1 MGASLEAS
9 KRLRVL
15 SALVDGNSERA
26 VARLA
31 DVDRETVGRL
41 SLQFGQGAVNLHNEM
56 ARHLSCSL
64 IQCDEIWSYVGK
76 KQKRVT
82 PEDPPYVGEA
92 YTFVAMSATSRFVI
106 GWHVGKR
113 DETNARAFMED
124 VRARLC
130 VMPSIVSDGFA
141 PYIAAIGASFGPGV
155 DYAQTVKNY
164 SRKGRRDDDHRYE
177 PARDPF
183 IIKRAVFGAPD
194 LDTASTAYMERQN
207 GTMRHHIGRMRRLS
221 YAFSKRPENHRAA
234 VALAYVHYNLCHYV
248 STLRATP
255 AMAAQVTRRLW
266 EMEELLDALMTAK
279 PCDPPIKETL
289 QHREPEGTVR
299 ELPNGRGFLR
309 VVNGSKGEQRRHNA
323 PTPKPAAPAPVPA
336 VAASAGPVADANG
349 QYDLFTWRPKATP
362 LSPKGQLSLFPEDKP
377 DKPKR

>member
-1 MGASLEAS
+1 MGASLDGS

-26 VARLA
+26 TARIA
-31 DVDRETVGRL
+31 GVDRETVGRL
-41 SLQFGQGAVNLHNEM
+41 SLQFGTGAVHLHNGL
-56 ARHLSCSL
+56 ARHLAASL
-64 IQCDEIWSYVGK
+64 IQVDEIWSYVGK

-113 DETNARAFMED
+113 NEESARAFMED

-141 PYIAAIGASFGPGV
+141 PYIAAVGASFGPGV

-177 PARDPF
+177 PAREAHF
-183 IIKRAVFGAPD
+183 ITKRAIFGAPD
-194 LDTASTAYMERQN
+194 LETASTAYMERQN

-234 VALAYVHYNLCHYV
+234 VSLAYVHYNMCHIV
-248 STLRATP
+248 STLRTTP
-255 AMAAQVTRRLW
+255 GMAAHVTDHLW

-279 PCDPPIKETL
+279 PCDPPAKEAL
-289 QHREPEGTVR
+289 RHREPESPAR
-299 ELPNGRGFLR
+299 ELPGGRGFLR
-309 VVNGSKGEQRRHNA
+309 LVGGGKGAEPRPHVE
-323 PTPKPAAPAPVPA
+323 PPPVAPVP
-336 VAASAGPVADANG
+336 VAAPVEPVADPTG
-349 QYDLFTWRPKATP
+349 QLDLFAWRPKP
-362 LSPKGQLSLFPEDKP
+362 PPKGQLSLFPNDEP
-377 DKPKR
+377 R